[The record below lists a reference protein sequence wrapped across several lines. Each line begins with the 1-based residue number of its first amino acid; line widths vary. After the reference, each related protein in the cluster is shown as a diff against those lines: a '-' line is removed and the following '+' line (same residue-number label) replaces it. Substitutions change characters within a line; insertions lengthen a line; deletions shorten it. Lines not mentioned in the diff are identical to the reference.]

1 MNTATERIMKTKEKI
16 AKLKEQIRR
25 KAATAGIILA
35 ASATMASCSPKQAQQ
50 SEENTDKQEQLST
63 QGEQKHDETTASFED
78 ARWREAE
85 WAQQVEKYKQMIA
98 DGADLDKR
106 NSRQYGKSVLFEAVE
121 WDNIKGAEL
130 LLKAGANPNLNME
143 GKQGETPVFYATS
156 LEMVKLLEKYGA
168 DLNYK
173 NKDGKQA
180 LYTYS
185 GYGLVD
191 KPAWN
196 EQVVSYLIEK
206 GNSLGNLDNYVAS
219 DAGRVKF
226 CLEHGIKTDM
236 QKALVSAAN
245 AADAEAVRLVL
256 ANGGRKYVNST
267 YTDDGIISTPLLDVV
282 TNIVYSK
289 ANERAEDGFEK
300 RYNDVVR
307 LLIDNGADIHKKGNA
322 GSPVELAQQLGEDK
336 LIDFMQK
343 CTVERAA
350 KTQAMQAARARKA
363 QRLVFFFYIP
373 ETAAAWQLPRFFRLF
388 GLDGRD

>member
-1 MNTATERIMKTKEKI
+1 MNTTTEGIMKTKEKI
-16 AKLKEQIRR
+16 ARLKEQIKR

-63 QGEQKHDETTASFED
+63 QGEQKHDETTASFST
-78 ARWREAE
+78 ASYQM
-85 WAQQVEKYKQMIA
+85 QQTQKYEQMIA

-106 NSRQYGKSVLFEAVE
+106 NSQQYGKSVLFEAVE
-121 WDNIKGAEL
+121 WDNLKGAEL
-130 LLKAGANPNLNME
+130 LLKAGANPNLNLE
-143 GKQGETPVFYATS
+143 GEQGETPVFYAKS

-282 TNIVYSK
+282 TNIAYSK

-322 GSPVELAQQLGEDK
+322 GSPVELAQQRGEDK

-350 KTQAMQAARARKA
+350 KTQAMQAARAR
-363 QRLVFFFYIP
+363 
-373 ETAAAWQLPRFFRLF
+373 
-388 GLDGRD
+388 